1 MKTVTKISKFPKKF
15 TIPAADFKR
24 TLHSQLTTLGTLLSL
39 EQCDT
44 VTTSVK
50 VISLRTTNYSYRQE
64 KKQEI
69 EVADIT
75 GVGKLTLWEKDVSP
89 LEKQHSY
96 HLVNFGVRDFM
107 SKKYLVKTKNDSE
120 IEKILDIGE
129 VMLPGNDLQ
138 VLQSICNAKIIAEQ
152 KLDNHKTCF
161 RCKAR
166 VESATPPFGRVYM
179 QYASI
184 A

>member
-1 MKTVTKISKFPKKF
+1 
-15 TIPAADFKR
+15 
-24 TLHSQLTTLGTLLSL
+24 
-39 EQCDT
+39 
-44 VTTSVK
+44 
-50 VISLRTTNYSYRQE
+50 
-64 KKQEI
+64 
-69 EVADIT
+69 
-75 GVGKLTLWEKDVSP
+75 
-89 LEKQHSY
+89 
-96 HLVNFGVRDFM
+96 M